1 MSITRRER
9 KRKGVKSM
17 DRNKKEP
24 CGDMAQ
30 KDNHYSTKSFIR
42 IKIFHGMK
50 HDGLRNLFE
59 VAKKKAIR
67 NQKK

>member
-1 MSITRRER
+1 MIYRVCYNKER
-9 KRKGVKSM
+9 GVSM

-42 IKIFHGMK
+42 IKVVHGMK

-59 VAKKKAIR
+59 VAKKNAIR

>member
-24 CGDMAQ
+24 CGDMALIV
-30 KDNHYSTKSFIR
+30 TKNDFYYTVHNNYNMAGDTR
-42 IKIFHGMK
+42 G
-50 HDGLRNLFE
+50 
-59 VAKKKAIR
+59 
-67 NQKK
+67 